1 MIISTLKEFRLYVP
15 SCAFDDFTS
24 FQAQIDSS
32 EQDVLKDKLGDALY
46 ARLCEYY
53 KTLSP
58 DALYD
63 DFTSGEYAKDPWK
76 MLLFCSQRIVAADAE
91 ARNIPKQQLSV
102 NGMGVNVASS
112 NDYDTASDKQV
123 DKAAQ
128 SYKADAMRDTNILLR
143 MLEGWAK
150 METTNES
157 TLEIV
162 ELWKKSKYY
171 YFCGGLIFPSHDVL
185 SQYLHHFDN
194 RYKFINLIPDIR
206 FIQEEY
212 LAEFV
217 GPDLLEEILKND
229 TRENVLLDKLRK
241 LAAAFLTER
250 TTVLA
255 FDKQQRQTAHN
266 DSVFLR
272 ESITRLLR
280 RREEEEIKREDAT
293 TPPPTADNVVTTADT
308 SKEYKNNQPGSKIFV
323 SPLLY

>member
-15 SCAFDDFTS
+15 SCAFDEFTS

-46 ARLCEYY
+46 GRLCEYY

-63 DFTSGEYAKDPWK
+63 DITSGEYAKEPWK
-76 MLLFCSQRIVAADAE
+76 VLLLCSQRIVAADAE
-91 ARNIPKQQLSV
+91 ARSLPKQQLSV

-112 NDYDTASDKQV
+112 NDYDAASDKQV

-128 SYKADAMRDTNILLR
+128 SYKADVMRDTNILLCL
-143 MLEGWAK
+143 LEEWART
-150 METTNES
+150 EDAHES
-157 TLEIV
+157 AREIA
-162 ELWKKSKYY
+162 ELWKQSRFY
-171 YFCGGLIFPSHDVL
+171 YFCSGLIFPSHDVL
-185 SQYLHHFDN
+185 SHYLHHFDN
-194 RYKFINLIPDIR
+194 RFKFICLIPDIR

-217 GPDLLEEILKND
+217 GADLLAETMKDD

-250 TTVLA
+250 TSVIA

-266 DSVFLR
+266 DSVLLR
-272 ESITRLLR
+272 ESIMRLLKK
-280 RREEEEIKREDAT
+280 REEDSRHEPDTAAPVPAEEKGYE
-293 TPPPTADNVVTTADT
+293 
-308 SKEYKNNQPGSKIFV
+308 NNQPGSKIFV

>member
-15 SCAFDDFTS
+15 SCAFDEFTS
-24 FQAQIDSS
+24 FQAQVDSS

-46 ARLCEYY
+46 ARLCDYY

-58 DALYD
+58 DELYD

-76 MLLFCSQRIVAADAE
+76 MLLLCSQRIVAADAE

-112 NDYDTASDKQV
+112 NDYDAASDKQV

-150 METTNES
+150 MGTTNES

-162 ELWKKSKYY
+162 ELWKESKYY
-171 YFCGGLIFPSHDVL
+171 Y
-185 SQYLHHFDN
+185 
-194 RYKFINLIPDIR
+194 
-206 FIQEEY
+206 
-212 LAEFV
+212 
-217 GPDLLEEILKND
+217 
-229 TRENVLLDKLRK
+229 LRK

-250 TTVLA
+250 TAVLA

-266 DSVFLR
+266 DSVLLR

-280 RREEEEIKREDAT
+280 RREEESKREDAA
-293 TPPPTADNVVTTADT
+293 TPPPTTDNAAADN
-308 SKEYKNNQPGSKIFV
+308 SKGYENNQPDSKIFV

>member
-15 SCAFDDFTS
+15 SCAYDEFSS

-46 ARLCEYY
+46 DRLCEYY

-63 DFTSGEYAKDPWK
+63 DFTSGEYAKEPWK
-76 MLLFCSQRIVAADAE
+76 MLLLCSQRIVAADAE

-102 NGMGVNVASS
+102 NSMGVNVASS
-112 NDYDTASDKQV
+112 KDYDAANEKQV

-128 SYKADAMRDTNILLR
+128 SYKADAMRDTNILLK

-157 TLEIV
+157 TLEIA
-162 ELWKKSKYY
+162 ELWKQSKYY
-171 YFCGGLIFPSHDVL
+171 YFCSGLIFSSHDVL
-185 SQYLHHFDN
+185 SQYLNHFDN

-217 GPDLLEEILKND
+217 GPDLLAETMKDD
-229 TRENVLLDKLRK
+229 TITNVLLDKLRK
-241 LAAAFLTER
+241 LAAALLTER
-250 TTVLA
+250 TAVID
-255 FDKQQRQTAHN
+255 FNKQQRQTAHN
-266 DSVFLR
+266 DSVLLR
-272 ESITRLLR
+272 ESITRLLKK
-280 RREEEEIKREDAT
+280 REEESKRDKVSTE
-293 TPPPTADNVVTTADT
+293 PPAVNNAVAANA
-308 SKEYKNNQPGSKIFV
+308 SKGYENNQPGSKIFV